1 MEIITAKEMKKITLD
16 AKEKLS
22 EDFLSNHFESLYR
35 QAKTG
40 KCYTYL
46 YRPNDMT
53 YEVWNNIKKRLENLG
68 YEVDENHYQN
78 TYNVYWER
86 EVTEND

>member
-22 EDFLSNHFESLYR
+22 EDFLNNYFENLYR
-35 QAKTG
+35 QAKIG
-40 KCYTYL
+40 KCCSSL

-53 YEVWNNIKKRLENLG
+53 YEVWDNIKKKLEKLG
-68 YEVDENHYQN
+68 YEVNENCYHN
-78 TYNVYWER
+78 TYNVYWEK
-86 EVTEND
+86 EVIEND

>member
-22 EDFLSNHFESLYR
+22 EDFLNNNFESLYR

-40 KCYTYL
+40 KCYTCL
-46 YRPNDMT
+46 YRSNDMS
-53 YEVWNNIKKRLENLG
+53 YEVWDNIKKRLEALG
-68 YEVDENHYQN
+68 YEVNENHCHN

-86 EVTEND
+86 EVTENE